1 MGALNAATMTGND
14 MTKTQRKTFRE
25 MAEIFL
31 SCPADEDT
39 RELISS
45 QMPDLPTE
53 DITAGMAMVWGLY
66 RRAIG
71 GDHKAFVALRDTVGE
86 IPSQQI
92 NLHTDDALD
101 VRVQFVQATLPGI
114 DLGKDGE

>member
-1 MGALNAATMTGND
+1 
-14 MTKTQRKTFRE
+14 MTKRQRKTFRD

-31 SCPADEDT
+31 SCPADADT
-39 RELISS
+39 TEIISA

-53 DITAGMAMVWGLY
+53 DITTGMAMIWGVY
-66 RRAIG
+66 RRAVG

-101 VRVQFVQATLPGI
+101 VRVEFVQGTLPGI
-114 DLGKDGE
+114 DLGKDD